1 MTLVTQGSIG
11 FPDQDPV
18 DTNLTY
24 KHCLSMEV
32 TGLVWVLKNLSS
44 PGILFGHFPGLKIS

>member
-24 KHCLSMEV
+24 KHCLSVEV
-32 TGLVWVLKNLSS
+32 TGLVRVLKNLSS